1 MDHIHLSKRLQAIS
15 SFIEAGERVA
25 DIGTDHAFL
34 PIYLVQQQR
43 INFAIASDIGAG
55 PVAIAK
61 QNVAD
66 AGLTAQIS
74 VRQADG
80 LASIMPDDAISTVV
94 IAGMG
99 GQLMTDILEA
109 GQPQLDGTETL
120 VLAPN
125 RHQYDVRLW
134 LDQHGYGII
143 GEDIVEDE
151 GHIYELMA
159 AGRTRPDVPYSEA
172 DLRFGPI
179 LRRQKSP
186 TFMKKMHREAEKTE
200 AVLEGLAD
208 AQMVPLEKIR
218 EQEKILSLIKEELD
232 AHDDR

>member
-43 INFAIASDIGAG
+43 ISFAIASDIGAG

-99 GQLMTDILEA
+99 
-109 GQPQLDGTETL
+109 
-120 VLAPN
+120 V
-125 RHQYDVRLW
+125 
-134 LDQHGYGII
+134 
-143 GEDIVEDE
+143 
-151 GHIYELMA
+151 
-159 AGRTRPDVPYSEA
+159 S
-172 DLRFGPI
+172 
-179 LRRQKSP
+179 
-186 TFMKKMHREAEKTE
+186 
-200 AVLEGLAD
+200 
-208 AQMVPLEKIR
+208 
-218 EQEKILSLIKEELD
+218 
-232 AHDDR
+232 

>member
-1 MDHIHLSKRLQAIS
+1 MDHIHLSKRLQA
-15 SFIEAGERVA
+15 
-25 DIGTDHAFL
+25 
-34 PIYLVQQQR
+34 IYLVQQQR

-125 RHQYDVRLW
+125 RHQYDVSLW
-134 LDQHGYGII
+134 LDKHVY
-143 GEDIVEDE
+143 
-151 GHIYELMA
+151 
-159 AGRTRPDVPYSEA
+159 
-172 DLRFGPI
+172 
-179 LRRQKSP
+179 
-186 TFMKKMHREAEKTE
+186 
-200 AVLEGLAD
+200 
-208 AQMVPLEKIR
+208 
-218 EQEKILSLIKEELD
+218 
-232 AHDDR
+232 

>member
-1 MDHIHLSKRLQAIS
+1 MDHIHLSKRLQAIRA
-15 SFIEAGERVA
+15 FIEPNERLA

-34 PIYLVQQQR
+34 PIDLVQR
-43 INFAIASDIGAG
+43 GIIKFAVASDVA
-55 PVAIAK
+55 PTVAIAK

-66 AGLTAQIS
+66 AGLTDQIS

-80 LASIMPDDAISTVV
+80 LAGIHPADAISTIV
-94 IAGMG
+94 IAGIG
-99 GQLMTDILEA
+99 GQLITNILEA
-109 GQPQLDGTETL
+109 GQPQLDGAETL

-134 LDQHGYGII
+134 LDKHGYGII
-143 GEDIVEDE
+143 GEQIIEDE
-151 GHIYELMA
+151 GHIYEMMA
-159 AGRTRPDVPYSEA
+159 AGETRPDVPYSEA

-200 AVLEGLAD
+200 AVLERISRCKNRTIG
-208 AQMVPLEKIR
+208 QIR
-218 EQEKILSLIKEELD
+218 EQEHLLALIKEELS
-232 AHDDR
+232 AHDNR

>member
-1 MDHIHLSKRLQAIS
+1 MDHIHLSKRLQAIRA
-15 SFIEAGERVA
+15 FIEPNERLA

-34 PIYLVQQQR
+34 PIDLVQR
-43 INFAIASDIGAG
+43 GIIKFAVASDIGAG

-66 AGLTAQIS
+66 AGLTDQIS

-80 LASIMPDDAISTVV
+80 LAGIHPADAISTIV

-99 GQLMTDILEA
+99 GQLITNILEA

-134 LDQHGYGII
+134 LDKHGYGII
-143 GEDIVEDE
+143 GEQIIEDE
-151 GHIYELMA
+151 GHIYEMMA
-159 AGRTRPDVPYSEA
+159 AGKTRPDVPYSEA
-172 DLRFGPI
+172 DLRVGPI

-208 AQMVPLEKIR
+208 AKMVPLAKIR
-218 EQEKILSLIKEELD
+218 EQEHLLALIKEELS
-232 AHDDR
+232 AHDNR

>member
-34 PIYLVQQQR
+34 PIYLVQQR

-186 TFMKKMHREAEKTE
+186 TFMKKCTAKLRKPRLCLKVWLMHRWC
-200 AVLEGLAD
+200 
-208 AQMVPLEKIR
+208 R
-218 EQEKILSLIKEELD
+218 
-232 AHDDR
+232 